1 MKLSFCIIVKNE
13 ATNLPQCLASVENL
27 VDEIIVLDTGSSDR
41 TVEIAKEFG
50 AQVYHFKWCNDFS
63 AARNASLKYATGDWI
78 LVLDADEILVPEIIP
93 QLKTA
98 INTDNYILINLLRQE
113 IGANQSPYSLVSRL
127 FRNHPEIYF
136 SRPYHAMVDDSIVKL
151 LQKQPNWQI
160 ISLPDVAILHYG
172 YQPGIITAKDKFQKA
187 KTTMQSY
194 MVQNPNEPYVCSKL
208 GALYIELGEVK
219 RGIKLLQKGLKN
231 QKNIDAGILYEIHY
245 HLGIGYNKIQDIK
258 QAKYHY
264 IEAIKTNLLPQLQ
277 IGAYNNLGNLLLE
290 TGDLEAAYQAYTK
303 TIQADNKFTFGYYN
317 LGMVLKAKGLFTEAI
332 AAYQQAINLNPNYA
346 EAYQNL
352 GVVLMKIGKIP
363 ESLAAFK
370 QAINLH
376 SAQNSPLAQQLR
388 QGLKNMG
395 FNDN

>member
-13 ATNLPQCLASVENL
+13 AANLPKCLASVQNV

-41 TVEIAKEFG
+41 TVEIAKEFT
-50 AQVYHFKWCNDFS
+50 AKVYNFKWCNDFS
-63 AARNASLKYATGDWI
+63 AARNESLKYATGDWI
-78 LVLDADEILVPEIIP
+78 LVLDADEILVTEIIP
-93 QLKTA
+93 QIKQA
-98 INTDNYILINLLRQE
+98 IQTDNCILINLLRQE
-113 IGANQSPYSLVSRL
+113 IGASQSPYSLVSRL
-127 FRNHPEIYF
+127 FRNHPEVYF

-151 LQKQPNWQI
+151 LQKQSNWQI

-187 KTTMQSY
+187 KNIMQGY
-194 MVQNPNEPYVCSKL
+194 LAQHPNDAYVCSKL

-219 RGIKLLQKGLKN
+219 RGIKLLEKGLKN
-231 QKNIDAGILYEIHY
+231 NQNIDNGILYEIHY
-245 HLGIGYNKIQDIK
+245 HLGIGYNKIQNIK

-264 IEAIKTNLLPQLQ
+264 TEATQINILPQLQ
-277 IGAYNNLGNLLLE
+277 IGAYNNLGNILLE
-290 TGDLEAAYQAYTK
+290 EGDLQGAYKAYTM
-303 TIQADNKFTFGYYN
+303 TIQADNQFTFGYYN
-317 LGMVLKAKGLFTEAI
+317 LGMVLKAKGLYTEAI
-332 AAYQQAINLNPNYA
+332 AAYEKAIQLNPNYG

-370 QAINLH
+370 QAITLH
-376 SAQNSPLAQQLR
+376 EIQNPPAAQQLR

-395 FNDN
+395 FSDY